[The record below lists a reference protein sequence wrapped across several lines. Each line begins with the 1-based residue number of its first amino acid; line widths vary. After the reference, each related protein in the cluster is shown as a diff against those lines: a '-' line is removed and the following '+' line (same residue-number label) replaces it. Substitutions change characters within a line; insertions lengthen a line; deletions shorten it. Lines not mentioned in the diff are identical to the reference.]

1 MGGGRY
7 STNNRVNAAA
17 AAAAAQRAAA
27 LASGP
32 AYPEE
37 FASLASTFETD
48 TDPFAIDEVAPVE
61 AVAESTTTQDP
72 YYKWLNSTEQ
82 GQRSNVTTTPDLLAS
97 LGMTADELA
106 AGAAKRDRD
115 NAAAVSSLTPE
126 MLARLEG
133 MDLSGLGNGMMGG
146 KPLDVG
152 TFAREN
158 QYKNITQYNPVGTAP
173 EDMVVYDDLESSK
186 AKAAK
191 ASREKEVGALLQ
203 EWTAPLKDL
212 LKENPE
218 EFDKA
223 YNQLPLKAQ
232 LSFVKNEYD
241 NGDLTEREYQ
251 DAFAEQWNA
260 SGQGSSLQ
268 FIEKYGWRVYAPD
281 AIAQQGGQDPNG
293 PMTWYE
299 TEGLF
304 DNSTDFIDT
313 WTPRVKESFDPT
325 SIGRGLLAEP
335 VLRAAAAIMTNGVSE
350 GMIAAGKGLTG
361 DTLHA
366 SDWVSMVAGAYNYGT
381 GNAGAL
387 SDNSGAA
394 AGAGSDPWSPWGDK
408 PPATA
413 TIGGVPVYLTG
424 TAAAINID
432 EDKGKDPAV
441 DAAIAA
447 ANQLEQERLDRIEKE
462 NAAADAIAA
471 LDAEA
476 RAERD
481 ASYEAEKPDEVIP
494 PPTIPKDAE
503 GGGAEGGGEAG
514 EGGDTGGDSGAAPA
528 PVETTPAPVET
539 TPVPVET
546 TPPPADVT
554 GDAGDVNGGT
564 VNGGGTYDG
573 KVLVDA
579 DGNESRFDDRQGT
592 WDEFLET
599 GRAVLI
605 DSTDEAVWGKSGTFT
620 VTIDGETNEID
631 WTKGTYN
638 EVDPSVP
645 VETVPPVQTPAPV
658 ETTPPVDEELLDE
671 EAPIDFTTIGD
682 LLDDTTVDPVTTP
695 VDPVTTPV
703 DPIEVTDP
711 STGTTDT
718 GTATGNGTGTGTGT
732 GDTVGTG
739 DTTGTGTGGGDATGT
754 GDGAGDGTGTGDGT
768 GDGTGSGD
776 GSGEGEGSGSGAGSG
791 IGLGAGNG
799 SRTTDSLFGDML
811 QLETQ
816 IGSTQDLLKPF
827 SLAPVPAVMNYNLPQ
842 VNPIQQFVQQQQ
854 KTQLRNRP
862 QGMLTNSEILKRY
875 PF

>member
-7 STNNRVNAAA
+7 STNNRVNAAS

-37 FASLASTFETD
+37 VASLASPFETD

-61 AVAESTTTQDP
+61 ATAENTTTQDPQDP
-72 YYKWLNSTEQ
+72 YYKWLNSTEI
-82 GQRSNVTTTPDLLAS
+82 GQRSPTTGYTPDVLAS

-115 NAAAVSSLTPE
+115 NAAAMASLTPE

-173 EDMVVYDDLESSK
+173 EDMVVYDDLGSSK

-191 ASREKEVGALLQ
+191 ASREKEVDALLQ
-203 EWTAPLKDL
+203 EWTAPLKEL

-260 SGQGSSLQ
+260 SDQGSALQ
-268 FIEKYGWRVYAPD
+268 WVPKYGYRLYAPD

-293 PMTWYE
+293 PMAWYE

-304 DNSTDFIDT
+304 DNSTDRIDT
-313 WTPRVKESFDPT
+313 WTPRVKETFDPT

-350 GMIAAGKGLTG
+350 GMIAAGRGLTG

-387 SDNSGAA
+387 SGGSAVPTGPINPITGLPEGAA
-394 AGAGSDPWSPWGDK
+394 A
-408 PPATA
+408 AT
-413 TIGGVPVYLTG
+413 TIAGVPVYLTG
-424 TAAAINID
+424 TAAAASID
-432 EDKGKDPAV
+432 EDATDDTVK

-447 ANQLEQERLDRIEKE
+447 ANALEESRLAKIEADRIAK
-462 NAAADAIAA
+462 AAQIAADKAEADRLA
-471 LDAEA
+471 KLDAEA
-476 RAERD
+476 I
-481 ASYEAEKPDEVIP
+481 EAEKPDEVIP
-494 PPTIPKDAE
+494 PPTIPKDEE

-514 EGGDTGGDSGAAPA
+514 GGTTGGSA
-528 PVETTPAPVET
+528 
-539 TPVPVET
+539 
-546 TPPPADVT
+546 
-554 GDAGDVNGGT
+554 
-564 VNGGGTYDG
+564 GGGT
-573 KVLVDA
+573 
-579 DGNESRFDDRQGT
+579 T
-592 WDEFLET
+592 
-599 GRAVLI
+599 
-605 DSTDEAVWGKSGTFT
+605 
-620 VTIDGETNEID
+620 
-631 WTKGTYN
+631 
-638 EVDPSVP
+638 DPSDGSAI
-645 VETVPPVQTPAPV
+645 ES
-658 ETTPPVDEELLDE
+658 
-671 EAPIDFTTIGD
+671 
-682 LLDDTTVDPVTTP
+682 DP
-695 VDPVTTPV
+695 
-703 DPIEVTDP
+703 DPIEEDP
-711 STGTTDT
+711 VIVADP
-718 GTATGNGTGTGTGT
+718 
-732 GDTVGTG
+732 TV
-739 DTTGTGTGGGDATGT
+739 
-754 GDGAGDGTGTGDGT
+754 
-768 GDGTGSGD
+768 
-776 GSGEGEGSGSGAGSG
+776 
-791 IGLGAGNG
+791 
-799 SRTTDSLFGDML
+799 
-811 QLETQ
+811 
-816 IGSTQDLLKPF
+816 
-827 SLAPVPAVMNYNLPQ
+827 
-842 VNPIQQFVQQQQ
+842 
-854 KTQLRNRP
+854 
-862 QGMLTNSEILKRY
+862 
-875 PF
+875 